1 MKKKIKMVFR
11 VLKAF
16 VLIIKQ
22 VKDIQHQNK
31 SSDLYF
37 RKKKNWKTKNKTKI
51 YGTRGFLVSRD
62 YRIQVLV
69 MIRL

>member
-1 MKKKIKMVFR
+1 MKKKKKMVFR

-16 VLIIKQ
+16 VLIIKL

-37 RKKKNWKTKNKTKI
+37 RKEKKRIGKLKKNKNI
-51 YGTRGFLVSRD
+51 CY
-62 YRIQVLV
+62 
-69 MIRL
+69 